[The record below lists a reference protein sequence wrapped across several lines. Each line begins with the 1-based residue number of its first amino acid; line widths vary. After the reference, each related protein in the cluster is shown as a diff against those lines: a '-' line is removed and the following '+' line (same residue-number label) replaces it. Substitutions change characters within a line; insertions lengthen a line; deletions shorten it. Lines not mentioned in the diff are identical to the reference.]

1 MTESFLRLL
10 SRPYLG
16 SGSAR
21 IQMHSVQAAHPQKV
35 PQAYQDQLQHGA
47 SGRSEHSVPGS
58 STVK

>member
-1 MTESFLRLL
+1 
-10 SRPYLG
+10 
-16 SGSAR
+16 
-21 IQMHSVQAAHPQKV
+21 V